1 MKLVQ
6 KIVYSI
12 PCHRRPERCFHVRG
26 EPLPLCARC
35 MSILLGFLFIPVLYL
50 THGSIPWWVGIV
62 LQVPML
68 IDGFTQLFGW
78 RESTNWLRTMTGLC
92 SGFGLSVMVIF
103 ASHWLV
109 QFMSKLFAFS

>member
-1 MKLVQ
+1 
-6 KIVYSI
+6 
-12 PCHRRPERCFHVRG
+12 
-26 EPLPLCARC
+26 